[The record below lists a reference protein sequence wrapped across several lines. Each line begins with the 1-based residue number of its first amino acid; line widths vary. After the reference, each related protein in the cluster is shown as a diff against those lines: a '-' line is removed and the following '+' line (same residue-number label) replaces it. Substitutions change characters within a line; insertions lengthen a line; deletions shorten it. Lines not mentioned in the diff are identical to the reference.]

1 MRASEKEE
9 ARARTMMNHGGDGPA
24 ATNLRRDPFKT
35 SVGKGA
41 GQRRRQAAITIGK
54 DRRDSVVRAKRL
66 RRADPADH
74 GDGDA
79 MQLAAVAADD
89 DVAYKLLEDSTAAA
103 VLNLKNIG
111 KKSNSK
117 ESGGFA
123 DSEAATVVLGIS
135 TCSCCCAS
143 WCSASPC

>member
-1 MRASEKEE
+1 
-9 ARARTMMNHGGDGPA
+9 MNGCFCA
-24 ATNLRRDPFKT
+24 
-35 SVGKGA
+35 VGKGA

-103 VLNLKNIG
+103 VLNLKNMYLPDFNPSSHQTIFFVR
-111 KKSNSK
+111 S
-117 ESGGFA
+117 
-123 DSEAATVVLGIS
+123 V
-135 TCSCCCAS
+135 S
-143 WCSASPC
+143 WCYCCNSVITENGEAKVKC